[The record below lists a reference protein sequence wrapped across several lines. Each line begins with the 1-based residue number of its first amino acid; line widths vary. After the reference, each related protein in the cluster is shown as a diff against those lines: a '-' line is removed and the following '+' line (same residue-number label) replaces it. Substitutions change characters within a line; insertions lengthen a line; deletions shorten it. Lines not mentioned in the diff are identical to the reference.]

1 MSKFL
6 YIFLFILHTIF
17 LIACATDGINQQS
30 QEQTKNPEEEKNL
43 RKAEVQEKCYD
54 EVLTKVQS
62 VITDKVKRNKKK
74 TEMERYQYTD
84 IDYSKITD
92 ESKDEISGDL
102 IEIWVE
108 ECEKKALQQLD

>member
-1 MSKFL
+1 MIKFL
-6 YIFLFILHTIF
+6 YIFLFILHIIF
-17 LIACATDGINQQS
+17 LIACAADSINTHDQNQA
-30 QEQTKNPEEEKNL
+30 KNPEEVKSI

-62 VITDKVKRNKKK
+62 VITDKVMKNKKK

-92 ESKDEISGDL
+92 ESKDDVSGDL
-102 IEIWVE
+102 IDIWVE
-108 ECEKKALQQLD
+108 ECEKKALQQLE